1 MNILNKFRKPS
12 FLHFFSFF
20 ALIIGFQSCDSEEN
34 ELALEKNYSYN
45 IEDIYTKPSSINFS
59 RNSSVSDIT
68 YVIPTIYNDQS
79 YDFEIT
85 TLSEDGH
92 QFNVTFE
99 KNGES
104 YSTNFYVE
112 NNMIYPLITESNRSP
127 DGDFVSCVANHDGL
141 GVGFL
146 TGACAGIAT
155 FIPGLQAIAFACASE
170 TAVIASVVAADCAIN
185 QHE

>member
-20 ALIIGFQSCDSEEN
+20 VLIIGFQSCDSNEN

-59 RNSSVSDIT
+59 RKSSISDIT

-112 NNMIYPLITESNRSP
+112 NNMIYPLITESNRLP
-127 DGDFVSCVANHDGL
+127 DGDFLSCVTGHEGA
-141 GVGFL
+141 GVAIL
-146 TGACAGIAT
+146 TGACATVAS
-155 FIPGLQAIAFACASE
+155 FIPGLQPLAFACASE
-170 TAVIASVVAADCAIN
+170 TGVTAAIIAADCAIN